1 MIALFEELESI
12 LLEVLSNPTLIT
24 DELIQKAIADAEEI
38 VGAKDLEIPFFL
50 DIALYR
56 FFVRVRAK
64 APQSVKDAYE
74 KAIARLQKA
83 PIKKSSL
90 AKVAQRQS
98 IWI

>member
-1 MIALFEELESI
+1 MEVANELESI
-12 LLEVLSNPTLIT
+12 LSEVLSNPKLIT
-24 DELIQKAIADAEEI
+24 DELIQKAIADTQEI
-38 VGAKDLEIPFFL
+38 IGAKELELPFFL

-74 KAIARLQKA
+74 KAMTRLQKA

-90 AKVAQRQS
+90 ARVAQRQN